1 MDNTESEVT
10 SQEGTETA
18 AATETASNES
28 SGSSDGG
35 FDIGSWNGSRDAL
48 PDEHHAIYDKIHGSR
63 AAEQEADAGRKLQA
77 HLQKQFDATVRA
89 QQSVSQTR
97 TNEEGEEV
105 PLTRDQAL
113 ELFRQQETQRAQQSR
128 IDGFRKSMLD
138 VVGTPQQFGDA
149 TVIFSSESEVDN
161 FRDFVSKTLNGELT
175 ARDLLALYRA
185 DDIRRQHSDLAVKN
199 FEKNLNRKPSN
210 AGGTVETRTTSIPV
224 DTTKG
229 NRRRDRAPRTAELL
243 QENNPELYNEIV
255 NGKAQL
261 F

>member
-1 MDNTESEVT
+1 MDGTEGQVT
-10 SQEGTETA
+10 PTEGTQ
-18 AATETASNES
+18 TETTNNES

-35 FDIGSWNGSRDAL
+35 FDLGSWDGNRDSL
-48 PDEHHAIYDKIHGSR
+48 PGEHHAIYDKIHGSR
-63 AAEQEADAGRKLQA
+63 EAKQEANAGRKLQA

-89 QQSVSQTR
+89 QQTVSQTR
-97 TNEEGEEV
+97 TNEDGVEE
-105 PLTRDQAL
+105 PLTREQAL
-113 ELFRQQETQRAQQSR
+113 KLFEQQETQRSQRSR
-128 IDGFRKSMLD
+128 VDGFRKSMLD
-138 VVGTPQQFGDA
+138 VVGTPQQYGDA
-149 TVIFSSESEVDN
+149 TVIFSSEREVDD

-175 ARDLLALYRA
+175 ARDLLALYKA
-185 DDIRRQHSDLAVKN
+185 EDIRRQHSDLAVKN

-210 AGGTVETRTTSIPV
+210 AGGAVETRTTAIPV